1 MQGRS
6 GQNITLIKTKPPK
19 KIYMFRKNKTSN
31 QEQPDRIE
39 RVTSVLGSGII
50 WKGKLTGKGGVR
62 IEGTFEGEI
71 AIQGL
76 VVVGETGKITCEN
89 VRANTVIVAGGVNGG
104 ITAEKLEIRK
114 TGRVWGNV
122 IVSAFSTE
130 EGGFLRGQ
138 ITMQDKVDLELK
150 QTNNDMS
157 ESTEETST
165 EPPTS

>member
-1 MQGRS
+1 
-6 GQNITLIKTKPPK
+6 
-19 KIYMFRKNKTSN
+19 MFRKNTTSN
-31 QEQPDRIE
+31 QEQPARIE

-76 VVVGETGKITCEN
+76 VVVGETGKVNCEN
-89 VRANTVIVAGGVNGG
+89 VRANNVIIAGGVNGG

-122 IVSAFSTE
+122 TVSAFSTE

-138 ITMQDKVDLELK
+138 ITMQDKVDLGLK
-150 QTNNDMS
+150 QTDHDIS
-157 ESTEETST
+157 ESAEEISA
-165 EPPTS
+165 ELPNS

>member
-1 MQGRS
+1 MQERS
-6 GQNITLIKTKPPK
+6 GQNITLIKTKPLK

-31 QEQPDRIE
+31 QEQPDLIE

-76 VVVGETGKITCEN
+76 VVIGETGKITCEN

-114 TGRVWGNV
+114 TGRVWGDV

-138 ITMQDKVDLELK
+138 ITMQDKVDLGLK

-157 ESTEETST
+157 ESTEESST

>member
-1 MQGRS
+1 MF
-6 GQNITLIKTKPPK
+6 K
-19 KIYMFRKNKTSN
+19 KNTTSD
-31 QEQPDRIE
+31 QEQPERIE

-76 VVVGETGKITCEN
+76 VVVGETGKVTCEN
-89 VRANTVIVAGGVNGG
+89 VRANTVIIAGGMNGG

-138 ITMQDKVDLELK
+138 ITMQDEIDLGLK
-150 QTNNDMS
+150 QNDHDIT
-157 ESTEETST
+157 ESTEKLSAD
-165 EPPTS
+165 PPAS

>member
-1 MQGRS
+1 MF
-6 GQNITLIKTKPPK
+6 K
-19 KIYMFRKNKTSN
+19 KNTTPN
-31 QEQPDRIE
+31 QEQPEPIE

-76 VVVGETGKITCEN
+76 VVVGETGKVTCEN
-89 VRANTVIVAGGVNGG
+89 VRANTVIIAGGVNGG
-104 ITAEKLEIRK
+104 ITAGKLEIRK

-122 IVSAFSTE
+122 VVSAFSTE

-138 ITMQDKVDLELK
+138 ITMQDEVDLGFK
-150 QTNNDMS
+150 PTDHHVS
-157 ESTEETST
+157 ESTEELSSELPGT
-165 EPPTS
+165 

>member
-1 MQGRS
+1 
-6 GQNITLIKTKPPK
+6 
-19 KIYMFRKNKTSN
+19 MFRKNTSSN
-31 QEQPDRIE
+31 QEQPAHIE

-76 VVVGETGKITCEN
+76 VVIGETGKVTCEN

-122 IVSAFSTE
+122 IASAFSTE

-138 ITMQDKVDLELK
+138 ITMQDKVNLGLK
-150 QTNNDMS
+150 QTDHDIS
-157 ESTEETST
+157 ESTKELSEDF
-165 EPPTS
+165 PTL